1 MRIVLIMAHVLVL
14 GLAAA
19 LVGAACG
26 GERDGGGDLG
36 SRGTADVVA
45 SFYPLAYAA
54 SYVGGDRV
62 SVHDLTPAGAEPHDL
77 ELSVRDVARVRSAD
91 LVVFLGGGFQPAVED
106 AAAQADGETVDVLEE
121 LGLATPDPHVWLDP
135 ELYARAAERIARGL
149 GDEQAA
155 RPLVHRLE
163 ELDTELEH
171 GLADC
176 RRREIVTSHAA
187 FGHLA
192 AAYGLEQIPI
202 GVSPEA
208 EASPQDLERVAELV
222 RERGATTVFVE
233 PLASPAEAETI
244 ARETGARVAT
254 LDPIEGL
261 TDEQLARGE
270 DYFSLM
276 RANLATLRK
285 GLACR

>member
-1 MRIVLIMAHVLVL
+1 MRIVLKEAYAVVV
-14 GLAAA
+14 ATA
-19 LVGAACG
+19 LVAAACG
-26 GERDGGGDLG
+26 GGGESGGDPG
-36 SRGTADVVA
+36 SRGAADVVA

-62 SVHDLTPAGAEPHDL
+62 SVHDLTPPGAEPHDL

-91 LVVFLGGGFQPAVED
+91 LVVFLGGDFQPAVED
-106 AAAQADGETVDVLEE
+106 AAAQAEGETVDVLGE
-121 LGLATPDPHVWLDP
+121 LGLATRDPHVWLDP
-135 ELYARAAERIARGL
+135 ELYARVAERIARAL
-149 GDEQAA
+149 GDEQAG

-163 ELDTELEH
+163 ELDREFEH

-176 RRREIVTSHAA
+176 RRRDIVTSHAA

-192 AAYGLEQIPI
+192 AAYGLEQISI

-222 RERGATTVFVE
+222 RERSATTVFVE

-261 TDEQLARGE
+261 TDEQLDRGE

-276 RANLATLRK
+276 RANLAALRK

>member
-1 MRIVLIMAHVLVL
+1 MRIVLKEAYAVVV
-14 GLAAA
+14 ATA
-19 LVGAACG
+19 LVAAACG
-26 GERDGGGDLG
+26 GGGESGGDPG

-62 SVHDLTPAGAEPHDL
+62 SVHDLTPPGAEPHDL

-91 LVVFLGGGFQPAVED
+91 LVVFLGGDFQPAVED
-106 AAAQADGETVDVLEE
+106 AAAQAEGETVDVLGEM
-121 LGLATPDPHVWLDP
+121 GFATRDPHVWLDP
-135 ELYARAAERIARGL
+135 ELYARVAERIARAL
-149 GDEQAA
+149 GDEQAG

-163 ELDTELEH
+163 ELDRELEH

-176 RRREIVTSHAA
+176 RRRDIVTSHAA

-192 AAYGLEQIPI
+192 AAYGLEQISI

-261 TDEQLARGE
+261 TDEQLDRGE

-276 RANLATLRK
+276 RANLAALRK